1 MARTIDWYYH
11 RKGCASCAKADAF
24 MARHGLSARE
34 VLDARKTRY
43 GKPQIAALLRG
54 TSQVVASTGKA
65 SVDFDLRA
73 DPPVEK
79 VLYEHLIGPT
89 GSLRAPALRLGRT
102 LVVGFNEERWKKL
115 FA

>member
-11 RKGCASCAKADAF
+11 RKGCTSCAKAEAF
-24 MARHGLSARE
+24 LSKHGLTARE
-34 VLDARKTRY
+34 VFDARKVKY

-54 TSQVVASTGKA
+54 TSLVVASKGKA
-65 SVDFDLRA
+65 SVDFDLRS

-89 GSLRAPALRLGRT
+89 GTLRAPAMRLGRT
-102 LVVGFNEERWKKL
+102 LVIGFNEERWKLL

>member
-11 RKGCASCAKADAF
+11 RKGDASCAKADAF
-24 MARHGLSARE
+24 MAKHGLSARE
-34 VLDARKTRY
+34 VVDARKTKV
-43 GKPQIAALLRG
+43 GKPQIASMLRG
-54 TSQVVASTGKA
+54 TSQVVASKGKG
-65 SVDFDLRA
+65 SVDWDLRA

-102 LVVGFNEERWKKL
+102 LVVGFNEERWKRL

>member
-11 RKGCASCAKADAF
+11 RKSCTSCAKADAF
-24 MARHGLSARE
+24 MARRRLTARE
-34 VLDARKTRY
+34 QVDARKVKM
-43 GKPQIAALLRG
+43 GKPQIAAILRG
-54 TSQVVASTGKA
+54 STRVVASKGSKA
-65 SVDFDLRA
+65 VDFDLKR

-89 GSLRAPALRLGRT
+89 GNLRAPAMRLGRT
-102 LVVGFNEERWKKL
+102 LVVGFNEDRWKKL

>member
-11 RKGCASCAKADAF
+11 RKGCTSCAKADAF
-24 MARHGLSARE
+24 LARRRLTARE
-34 VLDARKTRY
+34 QVDARKVKM

-54 TSQVVASTGKA
+54 STRVVTSKGTKV
-65 SVDFDLRA
+65 VDFNLKR

-79 VLYEHLIGPT
+79 VLYEHLLGPT
-89 GSLRAPALRLGRT
+89 GNLRAPALRMGRT
-102 LVVGFNEERWKKL
+102 LVVGFNEARWKSL